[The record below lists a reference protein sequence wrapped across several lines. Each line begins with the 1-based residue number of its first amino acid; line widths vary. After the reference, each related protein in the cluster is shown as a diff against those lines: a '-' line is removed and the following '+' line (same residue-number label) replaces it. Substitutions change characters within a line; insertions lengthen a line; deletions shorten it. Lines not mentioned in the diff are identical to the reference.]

1 MSTSVHVLCDA
12 AYAQAADGKRGPSH
26 PRWVIATTILAFKLY
41 TQVAIMTQGGP
52 ENATITSVY
61 YLVQQGFS
69 ELHVGYASAIAVIFF
84 LIVLVISILQRTII
98 KEEGQG

>member
-1 MSTSVHVLCDA
+1 MNVTLPQLRNTTIFV
-12 AYAQAADGKRGPSH
+12 
-26 PRWVIATTILAFKLY
+26 VIATTILAFKLY